1 MNSANSS
8 KGNNS
13 HLSSLDSLIERAHTV
28 LGNSS
33 DVRYDLV
40 NSIKDRISSG
50 TYVIQVEHISNQ
62 ILPILTGDHDI

>member
-1 MNSANSS
+1 MNSVNSS

-13 HLSSLDSLIERAHTV
+13 PSSSINSLIKRAHTV
-28 LGNSS
+28 LGNSP

-50 TYVIQVEHISNQ
+50 TYVIQVEHISNR
-62 ILPILTGDHDI
+62 ILPILIGDHDI